1 MKSIIFRA
9 IFVAF
14 LSLEVGLSP
23 ALAEHPGTSSDIQNL
38 KQRIKALE
46 AGQVES
52 PAEEPSFPLMTAGK
66 YLTLG
71 GVLELEAN
79 YTDSDGEDD
88 SSDLALATAELS
100 LEVAINE
107 QIGGHVILLYEED
120 QGDDALNVDEA
131 VISLHC
137 PKPFFG
143 QTAAFYG
150 GKLYVPFG
158 KFNSNM
164 VSDPLTLDLGETNDT
179 AAIFALEGDLWNL
192 RLGVFNGGTDA
203 AGDDDQIDSLV
214 AALEVTPMDNLSFGA
229 SYLSDLAESDS
240 ELVADTTLYGDSVA
254 GAAAFVSVTFGPVG
268 LDAEILGALDD
279 FDAALVGVPDSDLTG
294 KKPLTWNLEAS
305 FQTTDVLLLAARYEQ
320 AEDFQDDVK
329 RYGATASYG
338 LFRNTVLALEY
349 LHANPDTTDTDSDT
363 LTAQLAFEF

>member
-1 MKSIIFRA
+1 M
-9 IFVAF
+9 AF
-14 LSLEVGLSP
+14 LTLGVGLSP
-23 ALAEHPGTSSDIQNL
+23 VLAAHPDTGSAIENL
-38 KQRIKALE
+38 KQRIETLE

-52 PAEEPSFPLMTAGK
+52 PAEEPSFSLMAAGK

-71 GVLELEAN
+71 GFLELAAN
-79 YTDSDGEDD
+79 YTDSDGGDD

-107 QIGGHVILLYEED
+107 QIGGHVILLYEE
-120 QGDDALNVDEA
+120 GDDALNVDEA

-164 VSDPLTLDLGETNDT
+164 VSDPLTLDLGETSDA
-179 AAIFALEGDLWNL
+179 AAIFALEGNLWNL
-192 RLGVFNGGTDA
+192 SLGVFNGGTGA
-203 AGDDDQIDSLV
+203 AGDDDQIGSVV
-214 AALEVTPMDNLSFGA
+214 AALELTPMDNLSFGI

-240 ELVADTTLYGDSVA
+240 ELVVDPTLYGDRVA

-268 LDAEILGALDD
+268 LDAEILAALDD
-279 FDAALVGVPDSDLTG
+279 FDAALIGPSDLTG
-294 KKPLTWNLEAS
+294 TKPLAWNLEAS
-305 FQTTDVLLLAARYEQ
+305 YQVTDDLLLAARYEQ
-320 AEDFQDDVK
+320 AQDFQDDVK
-329 RYGATASYG
+329 RYGAAASYG
-338 LFRNTVLALEY
+338 LFHNTVLALEY
-349 LHANPDTTDTDSDT
+349 LHANQENNPDSDT